1 MKRPVE
7 KWVLAIV
14 KKNYNTYF
22 CLYAHQFIPVI
33 YYVLIVFE
41 KLAIA
46 ANVTNG
52 QRGAI
57 TNHYVLLFEPDLL

>member
-1 MKRPVE
+1 MGPSNC
-7 KWVLAIV
+7 
-14 KKNYNTYF
+14 KKNCNTNF
-22 CLYAHQFIPVI
+22 CLYAHQFMPVI
-33 YYVLIVFE
+33 YYVL
-41 KLAIA
+41 A